1 MEQKTKKIIT
11 EEEKDPTKASPTKVS
26 RILNKLF
33 DLYASSETFL
43 SFMAQKFPDEERA
56 IILKI
61 YCDPETVTFGSKISH
76 GKLLKFSDEEYAQ
89 PPKITVYATILS
101 KHFIQI
107 LSGYDDWGCAYDIDY
122 AWATSNLIFQGGERA
137 DIHRQILSDMFHEFR
152 YLLKL

>member
-1 MEQKTKKIIT
+1 MEQKTEEITT
-11 EEEKDPTKASPTKVS
+11 EEEKDPTKASPSKVS
-26 RILNKLF
+26 RVMNKLF

-43 SFMAQKFPDEERA
+43 SSMAQKFPDEERA

-61 YCDPETVTFGSKISH
+61 FCDPETVTFGSKISN
-76 GKLLKFSDEEYAQ
+76 GNLLKFSKEEYEQ
-89 PPKITVYATILS
+89 PPKITIYAILRS

-107 LSGYDDWGCAYDIDY
+107 LSGYDDWGAPYDVDY
-122 AWATSNLIFQGGERA
+122 AWATGDLVFQGERA